1 MLFGFL
7 CDLSVLQEPSEGTS
21 SSCDRLM
28 EDGRFDATM
37 NGSQFV
43 TRFQRPRSVRVVAY
57 ESGAILAARLLNSPY
72 KMSVF

>member
-1 MLFGFL
+1 
-7 CDLSVLQEPSEGTS
+7 
-21 SSCDRLM
+21 M